1 MGRYAYGSYFSTLL
15 NGKIDKIFSTFFSP
29 LKATI
34 IYFHSTPEKFV
45 ASVVAVLLWFF
56 SYRFLFNRRL
66 LGVPLPGEGTFR
78 YMNPFQPLQT
88 MHLRRA
94 SLISKN
100 EKTPTFKGMPHSPQ
114 KSVIEAS
121 ITKSPGTPEASRP
134 ALVRQ

>member
-1 MGRYAYGSYFSTLL
+1 M
-15 NGKIDKIFSTFFSP
+15 
-29 LKATI
+29 KATI

-45 ASVVAVLLWFF
+45 AGVIAVLLWFF
-56 SYRFLFNRRL
+56 SYRFLFNRKL

-100 EKTPTFKGMPHSPQ
+100 EKTPTFMGMPLSPQ
-114 KSVIEAS
+114 KGVAEANT
-121 ITKSPGTPEASRP
+121 TKFSSTPEVSRP
-134 ALVRQ
+134 TIARQ